1 MDKVI
6 KFKGDLADKTK
17 RQLERLE
24 KRYINYFTDSFCEH
38 YNINKKT
45 LKKLSLGE
53 QRELEFELF
62 DFTRFLCMPDEETYK
77 RVSNFIREEDFQ
89 NYFKIMRFLFDDA
102 AKKEMD
108 QFIDIK
114 DVNIGV

>member
-17 RQLERLE
+17 RQLERLYR
-24 KRYINYFTDSFCEH
+24 RYINYFTDSFCGY

-45 LKKLSLGE
+45 LKKLSLIE
-53 QRELEFELF
+53 YQEFRFELS

-77 RVSNFIREEDFQ
+77 IVSNFIREEDYQ
-89 NYFKIMRFLFDDA
+89 NYFKITQILFVNA
-102 AKKEMD
+102 IEKEMD
-108 QFIDIK
+108 QFIGIK
-114 DVNIGV
+114 DVNI